1 MSRTTYVLLYF
12 DKSEPDAQPVGLL
25 RQRFDEAGVQH
36 SEALGRDGEWAYT
49 SHFLS
54 TARGDQTFDEVEVDA
69 EGAAAFERYLREQLG
84 LPRKAPA
91 E

>member
-1 MSRTTYVLLYF
+1 MTDTRYYLLSL
-12 DKSEPDAQPVGLL
+12 DENEPGARPGGLL

-36 SEALGRDGEWAYT
+36 SQALGRDGEWAYT

-84 LPRKAPA
+84 LPREFSP